1 LKYIGPAVNAGKI
14 AAGAVL
20 NVLTKA
26 PYNFAFGLYLV
37 NDYQRRISDFKDC
50 PGFEKVVKD
59 CLQFD
64 CSICIVFADSNK
76 RRRCLGSLVMCQGIL
91 GFRQCCEEK
100 NHSWLVLKKKFSSY
114 FRLC

>member
-1 LKYIGPAVNAGKI
+1 LFYQEVRSTGLTHQKASFNKFYLKYIGPAVNAGKI
-14 AAGAVL
+14 AAAAVL

-59 CLQFD
+59 CLRFD
-64 CSICIVFADSNK
+64 SFD
-76 RRRCLGSLVMCQGIL
+76 M
-91 GFRQCCEEK
+91 
-100 NHSWLVLKKKFSSY
+100 Y
-114 FRLC
+114 RLCRLKINVEDV